1 MIRDAID
8 TLAAGGLLLALGGC
22 KVFTTVKPP
31 ADSVAAAL
39 DGPSLIPASVAWP
52 LSLGGAALI
61 GAGIFVWIAFGNRR
75 RALLM
80 IAAGVAV
87 AVLPPIVSRML
98 NYLVWPL
105 VVMASIAGAGLLAYY
120 GRRLWRRW
128 RAG

>member
-1 MIRDAID
+1 MRDALD
-8 TLAAGGLLLALGGC
+8 VVAAGGLLLAMGGC
-22 KVFTTVKPP
+22 SVFTAVKPT
-31 ADSVAAAL
+31 ASSASSAF

-61 GAGIFVWIAFGNRR
+61 GAGIFVWIALGNRR

-87 AVLPPIVSRML
+87 AVLPPIASRVL
-98 NYLVWPL
+98 NYLVWPF

-120 GRRLWRRW
+120 GRRLWQRW